1 MNGDVQKGDA
11 FTWAHLSNLIDQV
24 TQNVLFVTLQRS
36 VTPKS
41 MGNVTTTRDK
51 LRGTQGGNI
60 RAFPIR
66 FFQVLYFAR
75 FKQMH
80 HMQKNVKNYP
90 RHLLFIWSPVNQI
103 TKDRSLNVGIWFI
116 LFQKL
121 VFLVIIST

>member
-51 LRGTQGGNI
+51 VCGTQGGNI

-80 HMQKNVKNYP
+80 HKQKNVKNYP

-121 VFLVIIST
+121 VFLAIIST